1 MSPNEQCHF
10 ELALIKVR
18 RIQNRWSGCVPG
30 VAARQRVPAPKQ
42 DQGPAQPLPGTRWA
56 MDTGTAR
63 PAGAE
68 GSGCEQRA
76 PNPRGAAGREG
87 GLAGAAG

>member
-30 VAARQRVPAPKQ
+30 VAARQRVPVPR
-42 DQGPAQPLPGTRWA
+42 QGAG
-56 MDTGTAR
+56 TGTAAPGYPLR
-63 PAGAE
+63 CGHRDRVAG
-68 GSGCEQRA
+68 GW
-76 PNPRGAAGREG
+76 
-87 GLAGAAG
+87 

>member
-30 VAARQRVPAPKQ
+30 VAARQRILAPR
-42 DQGPAQPLPGTRWA
+42 QGGQGAG
-56 MDTGTAR
+56 TGTATPGDPLGR
-63 PAGAE
+63 GHRDSTGGE
-68 GSGCEQRA
+68 GSCCEHRA
-76 PNPRGAAGREG
+76 PNP
-87 GLAGAAG
+87 